1 MKERLRS
8 YIISLPRSSKTLISL
23 FADLLTLNLS
33 IISSSVVYILN
44 NEGFFSYELF
54 PLLKVLSKIDFF
66 IIILINLFSIF
77 IILSLDGY
85 KSFFRSS
92 EISKLV
98 GKARLFSIVFYSMSL
113 FATIY
118 FLEDS
123 FYSAFRV
130 SLSNLVYV
138 FFFIAIFRTIIF
150 EFLINKSGDSAI
162 PILIYGAGQAGRETA
177 AYLSQNDNYKI
188 IGFIDDDKKIK
199 NFRIFG
205 IKVLGSQKKIKKLK
219 KEYKNILVIM
229 AMINITYK
237 RRREIISELE
247 EYEVNVK
254 TIPKNYGALKKELT
268 IDNFDLDDLIDR
280 EASLP
285 DQDLLEKNIKGKS
298 VLITGAG
305 GSIGSEICKQVIN
318 MSPSKLICIDSSEF
332 NLFRLRETINH
343 HEKLKNIKYILRDI
357 KDIEDIDKI
366 IKDEGIE
373 NIYHCAAYKHVPLLQ
388 EKENFK
394 AAVENNF
401 FATYDL
407 CYLAHKNKVK
417 FFTLISSDK
426 AVNPTN
432 LMGATKRLAE
442 LSLQAFQKEANN
454 SSCFTIVRFGNVLN
468 SSGSVVPIFWDQILS
483 GGPVTV
489 THEDINRF
497 FMTINEAS
505 QLVIQASSLSSGGE
519 VFLLDMGDP
528 IRILDLAR
536 KMIRLSGNSVSN
548 SKSKEGIEITFS
560 GLRPGEKLYEE
571 LLLSK
576 NPMNTKHPRIKK
588 GMEKSYEKNEIL
600 GLKNQ
605 LYEMINSNNMEKSNI
620 LISEFV
626 DGYIVEI
633 LRS

>member
-1 MKERLRS
+1 MIEIIRS

-23 FADLLTLNLS
+23 FADLFTLNLS
-33 IISSSVVYILN
+33 IISSSVVFFLN
-44 NEGFFSYELF
+44 EKGYFSYELF
-54 PLLKVLSKIDFF
+54 PLLKVISEIDFF

-98 GKARLFSIVFYSMSL
+98 GVARLFSIIFYSITI

-118 FLEDS
+118 LQEKS
-123 FYSAFRV
+123 FYTAFRV

-138 FFFIAIFRTIIF
+138 FFFITIFRTIIF
-150 EFLINKSGDSAI
+150 EFLINKSDESTI
-162 PILIYGAGQAGRETA
+162 PLVIYGAGQAGRETA
-177 AYLSQNDNYKI
+177 AYLSQNDKYKI

-205 IKVLGSQKKIKKLK
+205 IKVLGNQRKIKKLK

-229 AMINITYK
+229 AMINISYK
-237 RRREIISELE
+237 QRRKIISELE

-254 TIPKNYGALKKELT
+254 TIPKNYGALKKELS

-280 EASLP
+280 ETSLP
-285 DQDLLEKNIKGKS
+285 DQGLLEKNIKEKS
-298 VLITGAG
+298 ILITGAG
-305 GSIGSEICKQVIN
+305 GSIGSEICRQVIN

-332 NLFRLRETINH
+332 NLFRLRESISHYENTKI
-343 HEKLKNIKYILRDI
+343 IKYILRDI

-366 IKDEGIE
+366 IKDEEIE

-407 CYLAHKNKVK
+407 CHLALKNKVK

-454 SSCFTIVRFGNVLN
+454 ASCFAIVRFGNVLN
-468 SSGSVVPIFWDQILS
+468 SSGSVVPTFWDQILA

-489 THEDINRF
+489 THQDINRF
-497 FMTINEAS
+497 FMTIDEAS

-548 SKSKEGIEITFS
+548 DNSKEGIEITFS

-588 GMEKSYEKNEIL
+588 GMEKSYEKNKIL
-600 GLKNQ
+600 NLKNQ
-605 LYEMINSNNMEKSNI
+605 LHTMINSNNLEKSNM
-620 LISEFV
+620 LISEYV
-626 DGYIVEI
+626 DGYVIDI
-633 LRS
+633 